1 MKIITMVFAL
11 CLAAAAHAGAAY
23 TNSAFG
29 YRLQCPEGWQ
39 TTADAAAAAVMMAL
53 PAGPMKAK
61 LSAAER
67 PAAVTPEICEKLR
80 QKDEAALTAKGT
92 TFKRIPCGNDTN
104 RWATAYRAASGAAQ
118 IAVTSLF
125 SYPRGDKHVWIKMQ
139 VVAPFTAAKEAG
151 RQMRALVAGFAADAP
166 AVQAAAPAAPVNMTG
181 KSGAAEA
188 ILLDETGSLAK
199 VTFDPAPLE
208 VELPRY
214 QNEVF
219 QPVVAMEARLAKLF
233 DDVQVRSERGDLTAT
248 GKIAMFRE
256 IVQRYKR
263 MIEPLEASV
272 PSQQDLATAHAGVV
286 QFYRERAG
294 IYDRIV
300 ESTAAND
307 SNGTVKAA
315 QELAHHDFQNT
326 QAYQQLTTLAQKAA
340 AGPAPEATVAQADG
354 PPPVAPQN

>member
-1 MKIITMVFAL
+1 MKLITMMFAL
-11 CLAAAAHAGAAY
+11 CLAATGYAGTAY
-23 TNSAFG
+23 QNTTFG
-29 YRLQCPEGWQ
+29 YRLACPDGWQ
-39 TTADAAAAAVMMAL
+39 TSADAAAAAVVLGL
-53 PAGPMKAK
+53 PQGPMKAK

-80 QKDEAALTAKGT
+80 LKDEAALAAKGT
-92 TFKRIPCGNDTN
+92 AFKRIPFGQDGS
-104 RWATAYRAASGAAQ
+104 RWATAYRAASGTAQ

-125 SYPRGDKHVWIKMQ
+125 SYPRGDKHVWIRLHL
-139 VVAPFTAAKEAG
+139 VAPFTAAKEAG
-151 RQMRALVAGFAADAP
+151 KQMRALVAGFAAEP
-166 AVQAAAPAAPVNMTG
+166 PVAAPVNVVGT
-181 KSGAAEA
+181 SGAAES
-188 ILLDETGSLAK
+188 ILLDETGALAK
-199 VTFDPAPLE
+199 VSFEPAPLE
-208 VELPRY
+208 VELPKY

-233 DDVQVRSERGDLTAT
+233 DDVQVRAERGDLTGT

-272 PSQQDLATAHAGVV
+272 PTQQDLAAAHAGVV
-286 QFYRERAG
+286 GFYRERAN

-326 QAYQQLTTLAQKAA
+326 QAYQQLTQLAQKAA
-340 AGPAPEATVAQADG
+340 AAPQGEQVAANDG